1 MDKATNNF
9 TAILPYLQGQKF
21 LYMEAECF
29 IFYSRSEFYKV
40 VKALKMNL
48 FAFVILLGIAINNY
62 DAIKGRLPE
71 TILKSA
77 GKAHLISSPK

>member
-1 MDKATNNF
+1 MLH
-9 TAILPYLQGQKF
+9 IL
-21 LYMEAECF
+21 
-29 IFYSRSEFYKV
+29 FYSRSEFYKV
-40 VKALKMNL
+40 VKALKMKL
-48 FAFVILLGIAINNY
+48 FAFGLLLGIAIKSY